1 MISKTTKIAVV
12 GLGYVGLPLALIIK
26 KKGYEVVGLVKNLE
40 KAKLIS
46 NGICPFKDEENSLLL
61 KKYPIKA
68 TIDFKKISKAD
79 IIIICVPTPVNKNHF
94 PNYEPVISA
103 SKNIGQYLKKGAL
116 IILESTVNPGA
127 TETIVIPTIEKHS
140 KLKAG
145 RDFDISH
152 CPERINPGD
161 NNWDVENIPRVVGS
175 LTKNGLKKTVSF
187 YQSILKGEIKPMDS
201 LKETEAVKI
210 VENCFRD
217 INIAFV
223 NELAMSFAKLGIDL
237 INVING
243 ASTKPF
249 AFLAH
254 YPGCGVGGH
263 CIPVDP
269 YYLIDCASK
278 RGFAHNF
285 LSLARNINNQMP
297 NYTLKLLKE
306 GFKKKGIKKTNAAVG
321 VLGLAY
327 KPNIDDCR
335 QSPAFKIINLLKK
348 EGIKHFIFDP
358 YLLKKS
364 TVNSLEDILKKAD
377 ALVIVTAHN
386 EFKKLTPEKIIK
398 SKVKIIIDGRNCL
411 DKDLFIKTGIYYQGI
426 GR

>member
-1 MISKTTKIAVV
+1 MTKIAVV
-12 GLGYVGLPLALIIK
+12 GLGYVGLPLALLIK
-26 KKGYEVVGLVKNLE
+26 KKGYEVVGLVKNQK
-40 KAKLIS
+40 KAELIS
-46 NGICPFKDEENSLLL
+46 NGICPFKDEKNSLLL

-68 TIDFKKISKAD
+68 TVDFKAISKAD

-94 PNYEPVISA
+94 PNYEPVISS
-103 SKNIGQYLKKGAL
+103 SKNVAKYLKKGAL
-116 IILESTVNPGA
+116 VILESTVNPGA
-127 TETIVIPTIEKHS
+127 TETIVIPTIEKYS

-145 RDFDISH
+145 RDFEISH

-161 NNWDVENIPRVVGS
+161 KKWNVENIPRVVGS
-175 LTKNGLKKTVSF
+175 LTKNGLERTILF
-187 YQSILKGEIKPMDS
+187 YQKILKSQIKPMGS

-223 NELAMSFAKLGIDL
+223 NELAMSFAKLGINL
-237 INVING
+237 INVIKG
-243 ASTKPF
+243 AETKPF

-269 YYLIDCASK
+269 YYLIDCAVK
-278 RGFAHNF
+278 KGFTHNF

-297 NYTLKLLKE
+297 EFTLSLLKK
-306 GFKKKGIKKTNAAVG
+306 GFKKKGIRKTNAAVG
-321 VLGLAY
+321 VLGLSY

-335 QSPAFKIINLLKK
+335 ESPAFKIIDLLKK

-358 YLLKKS
+358 YVLKQS
-364 TVNSLEDILKKAD
+364 TINSLEDILEKVNA
-377 ALVIVTAHN
+377 VIITTAHD

-411 DKDLFIKTGIYYQGI
+411 DKESFIKAGIHYQGI